1 MGHEYIELKNT
12 QAAIESYR
20 RAVDANRKDYRAWY
34 GLGQG
39 YEMLE
44 CYSYSL
50 FYYQRAAAL
59 CPGDPKMWAAVAN
72 AYAKCDK
79 LANAVQAYKRALV
92 VGSQVDNSSVAGS
105 FGSAKSADPLAQAV
119 GGALDPQILYDIA
132 LLYERDGAWE
142 EAAAY
147 MELTLAQEEGP
158 EEGDVGLGVMQITSR
173 ARLWLARWCHRNGE
187 LTRAMELANELCQDG
202 VEVEEAKGLVR
213 DIRSQMAYAEAH
225 G

>member
-1 MGHEYIELKNT
+1 
-12 QAAIESYR
+12 
-20 RAVDANRKDYRAWY
+20 
-34 GLGQG
+34 
-39 YEMLE
+39 
-44 CYSYSL
+44 
-50 FYYQRAAAL
+50 
-59 CPGDPKMWAAVAN
+59 
-72 AYAKCDK
+72 
-79 LANAVQAYKRALV
+79 
-92 VGSQVDNSSVAGS
+92 
-105 FGSAKSADPLAQAV
+105 
-119 GGALDPQILYDIA
+119 
-132 LLYERDGAWE
+132 LYERDGAWD

-158 EEGDVGLGVMQITSR
+158 EDGDVGLGVMQITSR